1 MIKPP
6 AARYALTFLPLSALL
21 LGTTP
26 ASAHALPTHLQ
37 GTQGTQAS
45 ASSRSTSPSALE
57 PQSTT
62 RPQILGDAGQAS
74 GIDVRINR
82 LEPRVITSQHNLQ
95 VSGVV
100 RNLSDKPVT
109 NPSLDA
115 YVQTYSPVTAPELS
129 SYLSGQSWQGRRVHA
144 GTLEAT
150 IAPHTEQTFHIT
162 IPFESLPFGSD
173 FEWGPRGITIV
184 VEGDET
190 RGSDRSILVWDSGY
204 SLEPTRA
211 NVLLPWTESTPQ
223 TPTDSYSI
231 LSAASMTGVT
241 FATDSDTLVR
251 ELMVPEDQSSIRAFP
266 SVSSSPA
273 SPSTSSSS
281 EATASASP
289 STSSSSEATASASP
303 SASSSPTARSEAEI
317 TADRNT
323 RAAFLQT
330 FFERT
335 KELVAL
341 PSHNAD
347 LSLATTLNND
357 TVMDYLTSS
366 RASVPTSVS
375 KVKALLPSSRSNA
388 STSPTSSA
396 SSSSNATPSSESSQS
411 PSATPS
417 PDSSSASSDNDN
429 SGPTLIS
436 NVSWPASQSWGI
448 QALNSKYASTVIA
461 PPGQLAPSS
470 EQNFTSMA
478 KVKLSSDGQTHTGDS
493 AQSGDTVTAL
503 ASIDN
508 LSELLSW
515 DAQSVDD
522 ELDTQ
527 QFLTALTAM
536 ITRERPN
543 FSRTLFVPL
552 QRGSSLDENRI
563 ERVRAIL
570 DNRWVKGTSFGELV
584 DSEATDIDRNP
595 VEDAHFSDELR
606 SQTAGLS
613 AAFSNALPLAD
624 ATENVDAARLQLNS
638 TVASALQADAG
649 DQQSQ
654 TITANTQALDA
665 FRSSVSVE
673 SSNAVNLINKSA
685 NFPVRVRNS
694 LPWPVNVEV
703 TLLPSDPRLRVTST
717 GTATIPA
724 NSSSNVDV
732 PVTAIGSGDIR
743 VTYKVSTPSG
753 AVLDDSQKVLVRMR
767 AGWEDAATAV
777 MTVIVGIA
785 FLGGIIRTIRR
796 RLKSSQTEESSH
808 LPGMGGV
815 EKGTANVPLSSGG
828 FVQAGRPP
836 RHPDHPESSDSPKPD
851 VEDQNE

>member
-6 AARYALTFLPLSALL
+6 AARYALTLLPLSALL

-26 ASAHALPTHLQ
+26 ASAQALPAHIQ
-37 GTQGTQAS
+37 GTQRAQAS
-45 ASSRSTSPSALE
+45 ASARFASLSGLA

-251 ELMVPEDQSSIRAFP
+251 ELTVPEDQSSSRAFP
-266 SVSSSPA
+266 SVSSSAA
-273 SPSTSSSS
+273 SPSTSPSS
-281 EATASASP
+281 E
-289 STSSSSEATASASP
+289 ASASP
-303 SASSSPTARSEAEI
+303 SASPSPTVRSEAEI

-323 RAAFLQT
+323 RAAFIQT

-341 PSHNAD
+341 PSHDAD

-357 TVMDYLTSS
+357 AVMDYLVSS

-388 STSPTSSA
+388 STSPSSSA
-396 SSSSNATPSSESSQS
+396 SSSSNASSPSESSQS
-411 PSATPS
+411 PSATAS
-417 PDSSSASSDNDN
+417 PNSSSASSDKDS

-436 NVSWPASQSWGI
+436 NVSWPASQSWGT

-478 KVKLSSDGQTHTGDS
+478 KVKLLSDGQTHTGDS

-570 DNRWVKGTSFGELV
+570 DNRWVKGTSFSELV
-584 DSEATDIDRNP
+584 DSEATDIERNP
-595 VEDAHFSDELR
+595 VEEAHFSDSLR

-613 AAFSNALPLAD
+613 GAYSNALPLAD

-815 EKGTANVPLSSGG
+815 EKGTVNVPLSSGG

>member
-6 AARYALTFLPLSALL
+6 AARYALTLLPLSALL
-21 LGTTP
+21 LGATP
-26 ASAHALPTHLQ
+26 ASAQALPTHVQ
-37 GTQGTQAS
+37 GTQRAQAS
-45 ASSRSTSPSALE
+45 ASARSASLSGLA

-241 FATDSDTLVR
+241 FATDSDTLLR
-251 ELMVPEDQSSIRAFP
+251 ELTVPEDQSSSRAFP
-266 SVSSSPA
+266 SASSSAASP

-281 EATASASP
+281 EASTSPSP
-289 STSSSSEATASASP
+289 STSSS
-303 SASSSPTARSEAEI
+303 PTVRSEAEI

-323 RAAFLQT
+323 RAAFIQT

-341 PSHNAD
+341 PSHDAD
-347 LSLATTLNND
+347 LSLATMLNND
-357 TVMDYLTSS
+357 AVMDFLASS

-388 STSPTSSA
+388 SSSPSSSA
-396 SSSSNATPSSESSQS
+396 SSSSDASPSSESSQS

-417 PDSSSASSDNDN
+417 PDSSSASSDNDHF
-429 SGPTLIS
+429 GPTLIS
-436 NVSWPASQSWGI
+436 NVSWPASQSWGT

-536 ITRERPN
+536 VTRERPN

-570 DNRWVKGTSFGELV
+570 DNRWVKGTSFSELV
-584 DSEATDIDRNP
+584 DSEATDIERNP

-613 AAFSNALPLAD
+613 AAYSNALPLAD
-624 ATENVDAARLQLNS
+624 ATANVDAARLQLNS

-654 TITANTQALDA
+654 TITANTQALDT
-665 FRSSVSVE
+665 FRASVSVE

-717 GTATIPA
+717 GMATIPA

-796 RLKSSQTEESSH
+796 RLKSSQSEESSH

-815 EKGTANVPLSSGG
+815 EKGTVNVPLSSGG
-828 FVQAGRPP
+828 FVHAGRPP

>member
-6 AARYALTFLPLSALL
+6 AARYALTLLPLSALL
-21 LGTTP
+21 LGATP
-26 ASAHALPTHLQ
+26 ASAQELPTHVQ
-37 GTQGTQAS
+37 GTQRAQAS
-45 ASSRSTSPSALE
+45 ASARSTSLSGLA

-82 LEPRVITSQHNLQ
+82 LEPRVITSQHNVQ

-251 ELMVPEDQSSIRAFP
+251 ELTVPEDQSSSRAFP
-266 SVSSSPA
+266 SVSSSAASP

-281 EATASASP
+281 EAS
-289 STSSSSEATASASP
+289 ASASP

-323 RAAFLQT
+323 RAAFIQT

-341 PSHNAD
+341 PSHDAD

-357 TVMDYLTSS
+357 AVMDFLASS

-388 STSPTSSA
+388 STTSPSSSA
-396 SSSSNATPSSESSQS
+396 SSSSDASPSSASSQS

-417 PDSSSASSDNDN
+417 PDSSSASSDNDHF
-429 SGPTLIS
+429 GPTLIS
-436 NVSWPASQSWGI
+436 NVSWPAAQSWGT
-448 QALNSKYASTVIA
+448 QALNSKYASTVVA

-570 DNRWVKGTSFGELV
+570 DNRWVKGTSFSELV
-584 DSEATDIDRNP
+584 DSEATDIERNP
-595 VEDAHFSDELR
+595 VEDAHFSDELH

-613 AAFSNALPLAD
+613 AAYSNALPLAD
-624 ATENVDAARLQLNS
+624 ATANVDAARLQLNS

-654 TITANTQALDA
+654 TITANTQALDT

-815 EKGTANVPLSSGG
+815 EKGTVNVPLSSGG

>member
-6 AARYALTFLPLSALL
+6 AARYALTLLPLSALL

-26 ASAHALPTHLQ
+26 ASAQALPAHIQ
-37 GTQGTQAS
+37 GTQRAQAS
-45 ASSRSTSPSALE
+45 ASARFASLSGLA

-251 ELMVPEDQSSIRAFP
+251 ELTVPEDQSSSRAFP
-266 SVSSSPA
+266 SVSSSAA
-273 SPSTSSSS
+273 SPSTSPSS
-281 EATASASP
+281 E
-289 STSSSSEATASASP
+289 ASASP
-303 SASSSPTARSEAEI
+303 SASPSPTVRSEAEI

-323 RAAFLQT
+323 RAAFIQT

-341 PSHNAD
+341 PSHDAD

-357 TVMDYLTSS
+357 AVMDYLVSS

-388 STSPTSSA
+388 STSPSSSA
-396 SSSSNATPSSESSQS
+396 SSSSNASSPSESSQS
-411 PSATPS
+411 PSATAS
-417 PDSSSASSDNDN
+417 PNSSSASSDKDS

-436 NVSWPASQSWGI
+436 NVSWPASQSWGT

-478 KVKLSSDGQTHTGDS
+478 KVKLLSDGQTHTGDS

-570 DNRWVKGTSFGELV
+570 DNRWVKGTSFSELV
-584 DSEATDIDRNP
+584 DSEATDIERNP
-595 VEDAHFSDELR
+595 VEEAHFSDSLR

-613 AAFSNALPLAD
+613 GAYSNALPLAD

-717 GTATIPA
+717 GMATIPA

-777 MTVIVGIA
+777 VTVIVGIA

-815 EKGTANVPLSSGG
+815 EKGTVNVPLSSGG
-828 FVQAGRPP
+828 FVHAGRPP

>member
-6 AARYALTFLPLSALL
+6 AARYALTLLPLSALL
-21 LGTTP
+21 LGTSP
-26 ASAHALPTHLQ
+26 ASAQALPTHVQ
-37 GTQGTQAS
+37 GTQGAQAS
-45 ASSRSTSPSALE
+45 ASSHSTSPSALA
-57 PQSTT
+57 PQLTT

-74 GIDVRINR
+74 GIDVRINK

-251 ELMVPEDQSSIRAFP
+251 ELMVPEDQSSTRAFP
-266 SVSSSPA
+266 SVSSSAA

-281 EATASASP
+281 EAT
-289 STSSSSEATASASP
+289 TSASP

-323 RAAFLQT
+323 RAAFIQT

-341 PSHNAD
+341 PSHDAD
-347 LSLATTLNND
+347 FSLATTLNND
-357 TVMDYLTSS
+357 AVMDYLTSS
-366 RASVPTSVS
+366 RASVPTSLS

-388 STSPTSSA
+388 SSSPSSSA
-396 SSSSNATPSSESSQS
+396 SSSPDASPSSESSQS

-448 QALNSKYASTVIA
+448 
-461 PPGQLAPSS
+461 S

-570 DNRWVKGTSFGELV
+570 DNRWVKGTSFSELV
-584 DSEATDIDRNP
+584 DSEATDIERNP

-613 AAFSNALPLAD
+613 AAYSNALPLAD
-624 ATENVDAARLQLNS
+624 ATANVDAARLQLNS

-777 MTVIVGIA
+777 VTVIVGIA

-815 EKGTANVPLSSGG
+815 EKGTVNVPLSSGG

>member
-6 AARYALTFLPLSALL
+6 AARYALTLLPLSALL
-21 LGTTP
+21 LGATP
-26 ASAHALPTHLQ
+26 ASAQALPAHIQ
-37 GTQGTQAS
+37 GTQRAQAS
-45 ASSRSTSPSALE
+45 ASARFASLSGLA

-251 ELMVPEDQSSIRAFP
+251 ELTVPEDQSSSRAFP
-266 SVSSSPA
+266 SVSSSAA
-273 SPSTSSSS
+273 SPSTSPSS
-281 EATASASP
+281 E
-289 STSSSSEATASASP
+289 ASASP
-303 SASSSPTARSEAEI
+303 SASPSPTVRSEAEI

-323 RAAFLQT
+323 RAAFIQT

-335 KELVAL
+335 KALVAL
-341 PSHNAD
+341 PSHDAD

-357 TVMDYLTSS
+357 AVMDYLVSS

-388 STSPTSSA
+388 STSPSSSA
-396 SSSSNATPSSESSQS
+396 SSSSNASSPSESSQS
-411 PSATPS
+411 PSATAS
-417 PDSSSASSDNDN
+417 PNSSSASSDKDS

-436 NVSWPASQSWGI
+436 NVSWPASQSWGT

-478 KVKLSSDGQTHTGDS
+478 KVKLLSDGQTHTGDS

-570 DNRWVKGTSFGELV
+570 DNRWVKGTSFSELV
-584 DSEATDIDRNP
+584 DSEATDIERNP
-595 VEDAHFSDELR
+595 VEEAHFSDSLR

-613 AAFSNALPLAD
+613 GAYSNALPLAD

-717 GTATIPA
+717 GMATIPA

-815 EKGTANVPLSSGG
+815 EKGTVNVPLSSGG
-828 FVQAGRPP
+828 FVHAGRPP

>member
-6 AARYALTFLPLSALL
+6 AARYALTLLPLSALL
-21 LGTTP
+21 LGATP
-26 ASAHALPTHLQ
+26 ASAQALPTHIQ
-37 GTQGTQAS
+37 GTQRAQAS
-45 ASSRSTSPSALE
+45 ASAPSASLLGLA

-241 FATDSDTLVR
+241 FATDSDTLLR
-251 ELMVPEDQSSIRAFP
+251 ELTVPEDQSSSRAFP
-266 SVSSSPA
+266 SVSSSAA

-281 EATASASP
+281 E
-289 STSSSSEATASASP
+289 ASASP
-303 SASSSPTARSEAEI
+303 SASSSPTVRSEAEI

-323 RAAFLQT
+323 RAAFIQT

-341 PSHNAD
+341 PSHDAD

-357 TVMDYLTSS
+357 AVMDYLASS

-375 KVKALLPSSRSNA
+375 KVKALLPSSRSKV
-388 STSPTSSA
+388 STSPSSSA
-396 SSSSNATPSSESSQS
+396 SSSNTSSPSESSQS
-411 PSATPS
+411 PSATAS
-417 PDSSSASSDNDN
+417 PDSSSASSDKDN

-436 NVSWPASQSWGI
+436 NVSWPTSQSWGT

-493 AQSGDTVTAL
+493 AQPGDTVTAL

-552 QRGSSLDENRI
+552 QRGSSLDENRV

-570 DNRWVKGTSFGELV
+570 DNRWVKGTSFSELV
-584 DSEATDIDRNP
+584 NSEATDIERNP
-595 VEDAHFSDELR
+595 VEDAHFSDSLR

-613 AAFSNALPLAD
+613 GAYSNALPLAD

-638 TVASALQADAG
+638 AVASALQADAG

-743 VTYKVSTPSG
+743 VAYKVSTPSG

-777 MTVIVGIA
+777 VTVIVGIA

-808 LPGMGGV
+808 LPGVGGV
-815 EKGTANVPLSSGG
+815 EKGTVNVPLSSGG
-828 FVQAGRPP
+828 FVHAGRPP
-836 RHPDHPESSDSPKPD
+836 RRPDHPESSDSPKPD

>member
-6 AARYALTFLPLSALL
+6 AARYALTLLPLSALL
-21 LGTTP
+21 LGATP
-26 ASAHALPTHLQ
+26 ASAQALPTHVQ
-37 GTQGTQAS
+37 GTQRAQAS
-45 ASSRSTSPSALE
+45 ASARSASLSALT

-82 LEPRVITSQHNLQ
+82 LEPRVITSQHNVQ

-251 ELMVPEDQSSIRAFP
+251 ELTVPEDQSSSRAFP
-266 SVSSSPA
+266 SVSSSAA

-281 EATASASP
+281 EAS
-289 STSSSSEATASASP
+289 ASASP
-303 SASSSPTARSEAEI
+303 SASSSPSASASPTVRSEAEV

-323 RAAFLQT
+323 RAAFIQT

-341 PSHNAD
+341 PSHDAD

-357 TVMDYLTSS
+357 AVMDYLTSS

-388 STSPTSSA
+388 STSPSSSA
-396 SSSSNATPSSESSQS
+396 SSSSHASSPSESSQS
-411 PSATPS
+411 PSATAS
-417 PDSSSASSDNDN
+417 PDSSSTSSNNDS

-436 NVSWPASQSWGI
+436 NVSWPASQSWGT

-478 KVKLSSDGQTHTGDS
+478 KVKLLSDGQTHMGDS

-527 QFLTALTAM
+527 QLLTALTAM

-570 DNRWVKGTSFGELV
+570 DNRWVKGTSFSELV
-584 DSEATDIDRNP
+584 DSEATDIERNP
-595 VEDAHFSDELR
+595 VEDAHFSDSLR

-613 AAFSNALPLAD
+613 GAYSNALPLAD

-777 MTVIVGIA
+777 GTVIVGIA

-815 EKGTANVPLSSGG
+815 KKGTVNVPLSSGG
-828 FVQAGRPP
+828 FVHAGRPP
-836 RHPDHPESSDSPKPD
+836 RLPDHPESSDSPKPD

>member
-6 AARYALTFLPLSALL
+6 AARYALTLLPLSALL
-21 LGTTP
+21 LGATP
-26 ASAHALPTHLQ
+26 ASAQALPTHIQ
-37 GTQGTQAS
+37 GTQRAQAS
-45 ASSRSTSPSALE
+45 ASAPSASLLGLA

-251 ELMVPEDQSSIRAFP
+251 ELTVPEDQSSSRAFP
-266 SVSSSPA
+266 SVSSSAA
-273 SPSTSSSS
+273 SPSTSPSS
-281 EATASASP
+281 E
-289 STSSSSEATASASP
+289 ASASP
-303 SASSSPTARSEAEI
+303 SASPSPTVRSEAEI

-323 RAAFLQT
+323 RAAFIQT

-341 PSHNAD
+341 PSHDAD

-357 TVMDYLTSS
+357 AVMDYLVSS

-388 STSPTSSA
+388 STSPSSSA
-396 SSSSNATPSSESSQS
+396 SSSSNASSPSESSQS
-411 PSATPS
+411 PSATAS
-417 PDSSSASSDNDN
+417 PNSSSASSDKDS

-436 NVSWPASQSWGI
+436 NVSWPASQSWGT

-478 KVKLSSDGQTHTGDS
+478 KVKLLSDGQTHTGDS

-570 DNRWVKGTSFGELV
+570 DNRWVKGTSFSELV
-584 DSEATDIDRNP
+584 DSEATDIERNP
-595 VEDAHFSDELR
+595 VEEAHFSDSLR

-613 AAFSNALPLAD
+613 GAYSNALPLAD

-717 GTATIPA
+717 GMATIPA

-815 EKGTANVPLSSGG
+815 EKGTVNVPLSSGG
-828 FVQAGRPP
+828 FVHAGRPP

>member
-21 LGTTP
+21 LGATP
-26 ASAHALPTHLQ
+26 ASAQALPAHVQ
-37 GTQGTQAS
+37 GTQGAQAS
-45 ASSRSTSPSALE
+45 ASSRSTSPSALA

-62 RPQILGDAGQAS
+62 RPQILGDADQAS
-74 GIDVRINR
+74 GIDVRINK

-173 FEWGPRGITIV
+173 FEWGPRGITVV

-211 NVLLPWTESTPQ
+211 NVLLPWTESTQ
-223 TPTDSYSI
+223 KTPTDSYSI

-251 ELMVPEDQSSIRAFP
+251 ELMVPEDQSSTRAFP
-266 SVSSSPA
+266 SASSSAA

-281 EATASASP
+281 EASTSPSP
-289 STSSSSEATASASP
+289 STSSL
-303 SASSSPTARSEAEI
+303 PTVRSEAEI

-323 RAAFLQT
+323 RAAFIQT

-341 PSHNAD
+341 PSHDAD

-357 TVMDYLTSS
+357 AVMDFLASS

-388 STSPTSSA
+388 SSSPSSSA
-396 SSSSNATPSSESSQS
+396 SSSSSSASSSSDASPSSESSQL

-417 PDSSSASSDNDN
+417 PDSSSASSDNDHF
-429 SGPTLIS
+429 GPTLIS
-436 NVSWPASQSWGI
+436 NVSWPASQNWGT
-448 QALNSKYASTVIA
+448 QALNSKYASTVVA

-570 DNRWVKGTSFGELV
+570 DNRWVKGTSFSELV
-584 DSEATDIDRNP
+584 DSEATDIERNP
-595 VEDAHFSDELR
+595 VEDAHFSDSLR
-606 SQTAGLS
+606 SQTAGLNG
-613 AAFSNALPLAD
+613 AYSNALPLAD

-654 TITANTQALDA
+654 TITANTQALDT

-717 GTATIPA
+717 GTARIPA

-753 AVLDDSQKVLVRMR
+753 AVLDESQKVLVRMR

-796 RLKSSQTEESSH
+796 RLKSSQTEESLH

-815 EKGTANVPLSSGG
+815 EKGTVDVPLSSGG
-828 FVQAGRPP
+828 FVHAGRPP

>member
-6 AARYALTFLPLSALL
+6 AARYALTLLPLSALL
-21 LGTTP
+21 LGATP
-26 ASAHALPTHLQ
+26 ASAQALPAHIQ
-37 GTQGTQAS
+37 GTQRAQAS
-45 ASSRSTSPSALE
+45 ASARFASLSGLA

-251 ELMVPEDQSSIRAFP
+251 ELTVPEDQSSSRAFP
-266 SVSSSPA
+266 SVSSSAA
-273 SPSTSSSS
+273 SPSTSPSS
-281 EATASASP
+281 E
-289 STSSSSEATASASP
+289 ASASP
-303 SASSSPTARSEAEI
+303 SASPSPTVRSEAEI

-323 RAAFLQT
+323 RAAFIQT

-341 PSHNAD
+341 PSHDAD

-357 TVMDYLTSS
+357 AVMDYLVSS

-388 STSPTSSA
+388 STSPSSSA
-396 SSSSNATPSSESSQS
+396 SSSSNASSPSESSQS
-411 PSATPS
+411 PSATAS
-417 PDSSSASSDNDN
+417 PNSSSASSDKDS

-436 NVSWPASQSWGI
+436 NVSWPASQSWGT

-478 KVKLSSDGQTHTGDS
+478 KVKLLSDGQTHTGDS

-570 DNRWVKGTSFGELV
+570 DNRWVKGTSFSELV
-584 DSEATDIDRNP
+584 DSEATDIERNP
-595 VEDAHFSDELR
+595 VEEAHFSDSLR

-613 AAFSNALPLAD
+613 GAYSNALPLAD

-717 GTATIPA
+717 GMATIPA

-796 RLKSSQTEESSH
+796 RLKSSQSEESSH

-815 EKGTANVPLSSGG
+815 EKGTVNVPLSSGG
-828 FVQAGRPP
+828 FVHAGRPP